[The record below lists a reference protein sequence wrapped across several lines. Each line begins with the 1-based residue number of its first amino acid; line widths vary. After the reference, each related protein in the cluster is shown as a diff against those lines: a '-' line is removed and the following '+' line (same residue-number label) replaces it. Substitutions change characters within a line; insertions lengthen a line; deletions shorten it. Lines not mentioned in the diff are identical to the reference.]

1 MASGRIE
8 EREKVG
14 KNCEKERGEKQA
26 RGFYLKKKE
35 KKEVHHSERRR
46 KEKKKKREKKN
57 RELCK
62 GGSNGLGIE

>member
-1 MASGRIE
+1 MASWRIE

-14 KNCEKERGEKQA
+14 KNCEKERRKKFVTQRGE
-26 RGFYLKKKE
+26 E
-35 KKEVHHSERRR
+35 KRREEERR
-46 KEKKKKREKKN
+46 EKN

>member
-1 MASGRIE
+1 MAKIVKKKG
-8 EREKVG
+8 ERSKLG
-14 KNCEKERGEKQA
+14 D
-26 RGFYLKKKE
+26 FTLKKKE
-35 KKEVHHSERRR
+35 KKEVHHSERRG